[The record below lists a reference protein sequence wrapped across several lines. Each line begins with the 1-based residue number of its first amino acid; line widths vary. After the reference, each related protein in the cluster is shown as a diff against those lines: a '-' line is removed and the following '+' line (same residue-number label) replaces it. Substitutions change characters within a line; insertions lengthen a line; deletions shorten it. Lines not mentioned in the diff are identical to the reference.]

1 MSFLMPPHP
10 LTNFEMQKYYKNEPR
25 FSGLFPRNNLPKK
38 INDRAYVT
46 NLDEYVDTQTRW
58 SFKKIAKIRIQ
69 IKSLNKIKRFKL
81 GCQNILLNYKKW
93 KTQNQ
98 KQNQQKLENNLKQ
111 HIVSGVQILRRS
123 LDCKK

>member
-38 INDRAYVT
+38 INDGAYVT